1 MKNIAYRDRA
11 NHADAGAV
19 KVYGS
24 PAINQRPRWTRF
36 FDALRELR
44 GTGNINVYQVR
55 GRSVRRI
62 FTRTINGEV
71 RP

>member
-1 MKNIAYRDRA
+1 MKNIAYRDRNNLA
-11 NHADAGAV
+11 PSGAV

-44 GTGNINVYQVR
+44 GTGNINVYMVR
-55 GRSVRRI
+55 GRKVRRI
-62 FTRTINGEV
+62 FTRSINGQV